1 MLTLRVSNR
10 VMLYVFLA
18 ITGFFPFGVYA
29 QDQVSSGAEFF
40 SHEIRPIME
49 RTCWNCH
56 SDQIQSSGL
65 DLSSRDAALAGGSRG
80 PAIVPGNADE
90 SRLFRQ
96 ISGLEG
102 PLMPLGVTL
111 SDNEIEAVRTWI
123 NDGAEWDAQA
133 ATAVAGESYTAFATD
148 VPDSA
153 REYWAFKLPVNH
165 PLPEVANFNHPI
177 DRFLEQQRLDSGV
190 TAAPK
195 ADRLTLLRRAY
206 LDLIGLPPTIAE
218 TEAYL
223 ADTAPGAWQRVI
235 DKLLA
240 SPQYGERWGRHWL
253 DVARYADSDGYE
265 QDVDRANAWRY
276 RDYVVDAFND
286 DKSYAQFIT
295 EQVAG
300 DELDETTHE
309 TRIATGFLRAGPR
322 VNFREKDNPER
333 RWDYLDDVL
342 ATLGRGVLGMTIQC
356 ARCHDHKFDPILQKD
371 YYSLTS
377 ALFGYVETEYPVLP
391 DDQAQDY
398 LRRTAELDDQV
409 SVIREQIRELEQP
422 YLTELKVERI
432 RREFPQDVLD
442 AVLTPEDER
451 SDGQQLLAAQVLTIG
466 VPRAQVDAAMSEADK
481 TRREVLQGRVQEV
494 QASRPEQPAMLEIVT
509 DGDYR
514 YTPDRAGDNV
524 LGCPECRIQPTEPGS
539 FLHQGPDRYEVPP
552 ANFLIRG
559 DPFSLGPELEPAYL
573 TVATYGDPLTVI
585 PRTNGRTSGRRLA
598 LAKWLTSQ
606 DNPLTARVWVNR
618 VWHHHFGRG
627 IVASLDNFGVV
638 GDRPTHPKL
647 LDWLALEFM
656 DKDWSTKEL
665 HRLIMTS
672 QAYQM
677 ASAFDNAANN
687 LADLENHLMWRYR
700 PQRLEAEAVRDVIMA
715 SSGGIDLTVGGEPIF
730 PYIPQDI
737 LDTAALFGRWDN
749 QADGPDVWRRSL
761 YVYRR
766 RTLSYPFF
774 DTFDLPDQNI
784 TAAYRN
790 TSTVAPQAL
799 TLLNNPF
806 IVGQAQLFARQV
818 EEVVPY
824 DVDRQVALAY
834 QTALTRLPTAAEA
847 EIGREL
853 VAEGSLEDLTH
864 VIFNLSEFLYRR

>member
-1 MLTLRVSNR
+1 
-10 VMLYVFLA
+10 
-18 ITGFFPFGVYA
+18 
-29 QDQVSSGAEFF
+29 
-40 SHEIRPIME
+40 
-49 RTCWNCH
+49 
-56 SDQIQSSGL
+56 
-65 DLSSRDAALAGGSRG
+65 
-80 PAIVPGNADE
+80 
-90 SRLFRQ
+90 LFRQ

-377 ALFGYVETEYPVLP
+377 ALFGYVETEYPMLP

>member
-1 MLTLRVSNR
+1 
-10 VMLYVFLA
+10 
-18 ITGFFPFGVYA
+18 
-29 QDQVSSGAEFF
+29 
-40 SHEIRPIME
+40 
-49 RTCWNCH
+49 
-56 SDQIQSSGL
+56 
-65 DLSSRDAALAGGSRG
+65 
-80 PAIVPGNADE
+80 
-90 SRLFRQ
+90 
-96 ISGLEG
+96 
-102 PLMPLGVTL
+102 
-111 SDNEIEAVRTWI
+111 
-123 NDGAEWDAQA
+123 
-133 ATAVAGESYTAFATD
+133 
-148 VPDSA
+148 
-153 REYWAFKLPVNH
+153 
-165 PLPEVANFNHPI
+165 LPEVANFNHPI

-377 ALFGYVETEYPVLP
+377 ALFGYVETEYPMLP

>member
-377 ALFGYVETEYPVLP
+377 ALFGYVETEYPMLP

-638 GDRPTHPKL
+638 GDRPTHPEL

-834 QTALTRLPTAAEA
+834 QTALTRHPTAAEA

>member
-80 PAIVPGNADE
+80 PAILPGNADE

-377 ALFGYVETEYPVLP
+377 ALFGYVETEYPMLP

-638 GDRPTHPKL
+638 GDRPTHPEL

>member
-1 MLTLRVSNR
+1 
-10 VMLYVFLA
+10 MLYVFLA

-29 QDQVSSGAEFF
+29 QDQVSLGAEFF

-377 ALFGYVETEYPVLP
+377 ALFGYVETEYPMLP

-638 GDRPTHPKL
+638 GDRPTHPEL